1 MLFRS
6 KSKAK
11 DVMENNQNKKY
22 LGSVNLSDEDLE
34 DMSLEISYSE
44 GTRLITFILGEEKY
58 GLDILKVRE
67 LISFPEG
74 LTRIPGMPDF
84 IIGMFNLRGL
94 VIPVMDLRKKFK
106 MSSEERHEFSVI
118 IIVEVDNKNIG
129 LTVDSVSDVIFV
141 KEENIQETTDLAVNV
156 DTNFIKGVAK
166 TKDEMVILLDIDFLL
181 SKEEFDTLLEDKSE

>member
-1 MLFRS
+1 MKPKEKR
-6 KSKAK
+6 
-11 DVMENNQNKKY
+11 VMENNQSKKY

-34 DMSLEISYSE
+34 DMSLEVSYSE

-58 GLDILKVRE
+58 GLNILKVRE

-74 LTRIPGMPDF
+74 LTRIPGVPDY

-94 VIPVMDLRKKFK
+94 VIPVMDLRAKFN
-106 MSSEERHEFSVI
+106 MSGEERHEFSVI
-118 IIVEVDNKNIG
+118 IIVEVENKNIG

-141 KEENIQETTDLAVNV
+141 KEEDIQETTELAVNV
-156 DTNFIKGVAK
+156 DTKFIKGVAK

-181 SKEEFDTLLEDKSE
+181 SKEEFDTLLAEKSEE

>member
-1 MLFRS
+1 
-6 KSKAK
+6 
-11 DVMENNQNKKY
+11 MENNQNKKY

-106 MSSEERHEFSVI
+106 MSSEEVHEFSVI

-141 KEENIQETTDLAVNV
+141 KEEDMQDTSELAVNV
-156 DTNFIKGVAK
+156 DTKFIKGVAK

-181 SKEEFDTLLEDKSE
+181 SKEEFDTLLEDKSA

>member
-1 MLFRS
+1 
-6 KSKAK
+6 
-11 DVMENNQNKKY
+11 MENNQNKKY

-34 DMSLEISYSE
+34 DMSLDISYSE

-166 TKDEMVILLDIDFLL
+166 TKDEMVILLDIDYLL
-181 SKEEFDTLLEDKSE
+181 SKEEFDTLIENKSKE

>member
-1 MLFRS
+1 M

-166 TKDEMVILLDIDFLL
+166 TKDEMVILLDIDYLL
-181 SKEEFDTLLEDKSE
+181 SKEEFDTLIENKSKE

>member
-1 MLFRS
+1 M

-11 DVMENNQNKKY
+11 DVMENNQNKNY

-44 GTRLITFILGEEKY
+44 GTRLITFILSEEKY

-94 VIPVMDLRKKFK
+94 VIPVMDLREKFK
-106 MSSEERHEFSVI
+106 MSSEERHDFSVI
-118 IIVEVDNKNIG
+118 IIVEVNNKNIG

-141 KEENIQETTDLAVNV
+141 KEENIQETNELAVNV
-156 DTNFIKGVAK
+156 DTKFIKGVAK
-166 TKDEMVILLDIDFLL
+166 TKDEMIILLDIDYLL
-181 SKEEFDTLLEDKSE
+181 SKEEFDTLIENKSKE

>member
-1 MLFRS
+1 M
-6 KSKAK
+6 KPKAK
-11 DVMENNQNKKY
+11 DVMENNQSKKY

-74 LTRIPGMPDF
+74 LTRIPGMPDY

-94 VIPVMDLRKKFK
+94 VIPVMDLREKFK

-166 TKDEMVILLDIDFLL
+166 TKDEMVILLDIEYLL
-181 SKEEFDTLLEDKSE
+181 SKEEFDTLIENKSKE

>member
-1 MLFRS
+1 M
-6 KSKAK
+6 KPKEK
-11 DVMENNQNKKY
+11 GVMENNQSKKY

-34 DMSLEISYSE
+34 DMSLEVSYSE

-74 LTRIPGMPDF
+74 LTRIPGMPDY

-94 VIPVMDLRKKFK
+94 VIPVMDLREKFN
-106 MSSEERHEFSVI
+106 MSGEERHEFSVI
-118 IIVEVDNKNIG
+118 IIVEVDNKSIG
-129 LTVDSVSDVIFV
+129 ITVDSVSDVIFV
-141 KEENIQETTDLAVNV
+141 KEDDIQETTELAVNV
-156 DTNFIKGVAK
+156 DTKFIKGVAK

-181 SKEEFDTLLEDKSE
+181 SKEEFDTLLAEKSEE

>member
-1 MLFRS
+1 M

-34 DMSLEISYSE
+34 DMSLEISYIE

-74 LTRIPGMPDF
+74 LTRIPGMPDY

-94 VIPVMDLRKKFK
+94 VIPVMDLREKFK

-141 KEENIQETTDLAVNV
+141 TEENIQETTDLAVNV

-181 SKEEFDTLLEDKSE
+181 SKEEFDTLIENKSKE

>member
-1 MLFRS
+1 L
-6 KSKAK
+6 KPKEK
-11 DVMENNQNKKY
+11 GVMENNQSKKY

-34 DMSLEISYSE
+34 DMSLEVSYSE

-58 GLDILKVRE
+58 GLNILKVRE

-74 LTRIPGMPDF
+74 LTRIPGMPDY

-94 VIPVMDLRKKFK
+94 VIPVMDLRAKFK
-106 MSSEERHEFSVI
+106 MSGEERHEFSVI
-118 IIVEVDNKNIG
+118 IIVEVENKNIG

-141 KEENIQETTDLAVNV
+141 KEEDIQETIELAVNV
-156 DTNFIKGVAK
+156 DTKFIKGVAK

-181 SKEEFDTLLEDKSE
+181 SKEEFDTLLVEKGEE

>member
-1 MLFRS
+1 M

-11 DVMENNQNKKY
+11 DVMENNQSKKY
-22 LGSVNLSDEDLE
+22 LGTVSLSDEELE

-74 LTRIPGMPDF
+74 LTRIPGMPDY

-94 VIPVMDLRKKFK
+94 VIPVMDLREKFK

-166 TKDEMVILLDIDFLL
+166 TKDEMVILLDIEYLL
-181 SKEEFDTLLEDKSE
+181 SKEEFDTLIENKSKE